1 MRVRFRIFESTFSS
15 WKALFQEAADFAETI
30 RSDHLISISHSE
42 DKDTGV
48 VAVWYWEE
56 VPDVSALPSESDR

>member
-15 WKALFQEAADFAETI
+15 WKALFQEAAEFAETI
-30 RSDHLISISHSE
+30 RPDHLISISHSE

-48 VAVWYWEE
+48 VAVWYWEDE
-56 VPDVSALPSESDR
+56 PEGNAVPSESDR